1 MNDTYIE
8 YAFIRSI
15 IACKLFLAQNRY
27 KYIRGKKITRLEVIL
42 GSLFFEP
49 CYVKDILHKTFYS
62 YAQNKT
68 GRDFSLY
75 PCHFCYFKNLSLLAS
90 RATNTPVI
98 NVHIRFSNSSLFA
111 SLIKQVSSSLLA
123 SNVTSLYLP
132 FTRQTRKKYVSVIF
146 SLNKPLRI
154 LSALSMISTS
164 CNG

>member
-27 KYIRGKKITRLEVIL
+27 KLYAWQKITCLEVIL

-98 NVHIRFSNSSLFA
+98 NVHIRFSNSSL
-111 SLIKQVSSSLLA
+111 SKRRSPSVSSH
-123 SNVTSLYLP
+123 P
-132 FTRQTRKKYVSVIF
+132 E
-146 SLNKPLRI
+146 
-154 LSALSMISTS
+154 
-164 CNG
+164 